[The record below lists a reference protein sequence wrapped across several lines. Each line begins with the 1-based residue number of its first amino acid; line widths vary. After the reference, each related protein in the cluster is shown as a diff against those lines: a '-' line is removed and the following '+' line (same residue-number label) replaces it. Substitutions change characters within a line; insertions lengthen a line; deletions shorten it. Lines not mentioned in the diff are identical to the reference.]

1 MSAQRSKPISG
12 SIWRGIG
19 RAMAWI
25 GSFFL
30 WFITPTG
37 AAELWEKWIREKEEE
52 ESQASP
58 QNESKKDHLDKT

>member
-1 MSAQRSKPISG
+1 MSGQRSKDNTPQTRKQKG
-12 SIWRGIG
+12 LLARIG

-37 AAELWEKWIREKEEE
+37 AAELWEKWMRENEEKE
-52 ESQASP
+52 
-58 QNESKKDHLDKT
+58 K

>member
-1 MSAQRSKPISG
+1 MSARRSKAISG
-12 SIWRGIG
+12 SIWRKMG
-19 RAMAWI
+19 RGMAWF

-52 ESQASP
+52 ETQPSSLK
-58 QNESKKDHLDKT
+58 ESKKDHLN